1 VKRATWPIHPQL
13 RNSLHHERAR
23 THAAYMTLLNIDSPT
38 VPKDMKFRITRLIFP
53 GLLAGLFSSCVQDH
67 NLNLSQTTG
76 LVDSLLTASGARKDA
91 VPVEIQSSSP
101 YPTGYISAARAVFAS
116 PGIHVYGNVRNSF
129 GVSDS
134 RGHVDIIL
142 CLGNGQLVRAIPVD
156 YFPRPI
162 PSTLRGFVGRSQ
174 FSANFAE
181 VPSGLASVIVRYHEG
196 EKSNCSYA
204 RLKDPHA

>member
-1 VKRATWPIHPQL
+1 
-13 RNSLHHERAR
+13 
-23 THAAYMTLLNIDSPT
+23 
-38 VPKDMKFRITRLIFP
+38 MKFRITRLIFA

-67 NLNLSQTTG
+67 NSNFSQTTG
-76 LVDSLLTASGARKDA
+76 LVDALLTASGARKDA
-91 VPVEIQSSSP
+91 VPVELQSSST
-101 YPTGYISAARAVFAS
+101 YPKGYISAERAVLAS

-129 GVSDS
+129 GVSNS

-142 CLGNGQLVRAIPVD
+142 CLGNGQLFRAVPVD

-162 PSTLRGFVGRSQ
+162 PPTFHGSIGRSQ
-174 FSANFAE
+174 FSAHFAE
-181 VPSGLASVIVRYHEG
+181 VPGGLASVIVRYHEGEEG